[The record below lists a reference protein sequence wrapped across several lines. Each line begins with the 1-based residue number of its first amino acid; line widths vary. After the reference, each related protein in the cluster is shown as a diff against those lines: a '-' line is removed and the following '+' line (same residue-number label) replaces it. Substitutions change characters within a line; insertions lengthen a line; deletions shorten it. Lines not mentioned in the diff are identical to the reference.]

1 MEGSKIKAEMTREPQ
16 QRVAVHHMMIK
27 ESWGSRGPA
36 NNQGSHH
43 KGGLLP
49 DDRQGSESKGP
60 VQVKPL
66 HAALLLHVILHTY
79 ATDWP

>member
-49 DDRQGSESKGP
+49 DDRQGSESKGSSSSQAP
-60 VQVKPL
+60 